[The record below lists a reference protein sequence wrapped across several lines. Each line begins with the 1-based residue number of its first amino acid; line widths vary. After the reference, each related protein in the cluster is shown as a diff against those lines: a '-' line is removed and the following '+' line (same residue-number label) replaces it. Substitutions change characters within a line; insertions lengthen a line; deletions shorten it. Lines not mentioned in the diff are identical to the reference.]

1 MNVHYLHVDTS
12 VLTLLVVLC
21 APVMKDIY
29 WVVMEVFALVCML
42 DVNVKAQLTK
52 CSGPE
57 QKYMKITQLTN

>member
-29 WVVMEVFALVCML
+29 WVVMEVLALVCML
-42 DVNVKAQLTK
+42 DVNVKAQLTE
-52 CSGPE
+52 CSGSE
-57 QKYMKITQLTN
+57 QVHEDNTAH